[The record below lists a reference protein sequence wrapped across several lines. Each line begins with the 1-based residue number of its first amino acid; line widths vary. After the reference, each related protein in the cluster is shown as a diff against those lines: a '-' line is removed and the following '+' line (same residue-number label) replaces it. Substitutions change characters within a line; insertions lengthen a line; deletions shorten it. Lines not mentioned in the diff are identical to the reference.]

1 MMHAL
6 WSDVPGKTFL
16 RINPLRNSPS
26 VLRCEKIQIWTVHPA
41 WRFGLLFDLGVI
53 QIFAVELCQGH
64 LPFADTDGARSV
76 LVLR

>member
-1 MMHAL
+1 MTSAL
-6 WSDVPGKTFL
+6 RSDVPGRTFL
-16 RINPLRNSPS
+16 RINQLRNSPS
-26 VLRCEKIQIWTVHPA
+26 VLGCEKVQVRAVYPV
-41 WRFGLLFDLGVI
+41 LFDLGII